1 MGGYVQLSRPL
12 NCVMAAAGV
21 FIGGVVAIGA
31 PAWGSSAIDLLLA
44 AAAAASFTAGGNT
57 LNDIYDRETDK
68 VNHPDRPI
76 PSGRVAIRSAK
87 AFAAIAFALAAAV
100 AYLVNLEALL
110 LVLVNL
116 AVMFSYEARFKSRG
130 FSGNL
135 AIAYLVGSLFLFGGL
150 AVYERQSDALVRV
163 GILAMLAFLTTVARE
178 ITKDI
183 EDMAGDVDRRT
194 LPQRIGAGRA
204 GVIAAAFFVFGV
216 LLSLL
221 PWSLSLFRL
230 PYLAVVLLADG
241 MFIYAALYS
250 ARSPRQ
256 SQRVAKVAMIV
267 SLVAFLIGGAYE
279 GLQPVA

>member
-12 NCVMAAAGV
+12 NCAMAAAGV
-21 FIGGVVAIGA
+21 FIGGVVAVG
-31 PAWGSSAIDLLLA
+31 PQAWGTSAIGLLLA
-44 AAAAASFTAGGNT
+44 AAAAASFIAGGNA

-76 PSGRVAIRSAK
+76 PSGRIAIRSAK
-87 AFAAIAFALAAAV
+87 AFAAIAFALAV
-100 AYLVNLEALL
+100 ALAFVVNLEALL
-110 LVLVNL
+110 LVLANL
-116 AVMFSYEARFKSRG
+116 AVMFTYEARLKSRG

-150 AVYERQSDALVRV
+150 AVYQRQSDALVRV
-163 GILAMLAFLTTVARE
+163 GVLAALASLTTVGRE

-194 LPQRIGAGRA
+194 LPQRIGASRA
-204 GVIAAAFFVFGV
+204 GLVAAAFVVLGV

-221 PWSLSLFRL
+221 PWWLGLFRL

-250 ARSPRQ
+250 ARSPRR

-279 GLQPVA
+279 GLQPIA